1 MRAAMPHSWLDGNT
15 QAPGGGLPASRMH
28 QVPAFAGAASRMKV
42 PPKGQLRAFFSVC
55 LIHFLRLNDHT
66 LDKTPL
72 ASVKQNNS
80 KVLR

>member
-1 MRAAMPHSWLDGNT
+1 MPPKGFMRAAIPHSWLDGNT

-28 QVPAFAGAASRMKV
+28 QVPAFAGAASRMKS
-42 PPKGQLRAFFSVC
+42 PAKRPAPSIFPVC

-72 ASVKQNNS
+72 AP
-80 KVLR
+80 